1 MNATEYYREPIQK
14 VLNELEVTQ
23 QGLTEFEVQ
32 TRRKQFG
39 YNELKEGKRKSAVQ
53 IFLEQFTDFLV
64 IILMIAAII
73 SVFLGEVQSSIVIL
87 VVVILNAVLGTVQ
100 QIKAEKSLDSLKDM
114 AAPIARV
121 LRDGQV
127 AEIPS
132 KEVVV
137 GDIVILDAGDYVCA
151 DGRIIES
158 YSLQINESSLT
169 GESLPIEKMAN
180 VINEEDVALGDKK
193 NMVFSGCFVTNGRGK
208 AIVTSIGMKTEIGK
222 I

>member
-73 SVFLGEVQSSIVIL
+73 SLFLGEVQSSIVIL
-87 VVVILNAVLGTVQ
+87 VVVILNAVLGTIQ

-114 AAPIARV
+114 AVPIARV

-127 AEIPS
+127 VEIPS

-193 NMVFSGCFVTNGRGK
+193 NMVF
-208 AIVTSIGMKTEIGK
+208 
-222 I
+222 